1 MAFSYE
7 LTRWEVERWPV
18 VRCLTR
24 YLCLWI
30 IWSIG
35 VVTQSK
41 ATPTQTTSIVCQNN
55 AMQRSR
61 SELPPSG
68 AIESRF
74 FPGTKLGTNSL
85 TLSTSEKSAMKK
97 SHLLSAAAA
106 LSLCLSGN
114 LNADPV
120 DQTGNVSPAAGT
132 SNNTMSA
139 VKDEA
144 GYAVG
149 VVSAEMTTT
158 LQGFVAAAATSDMYE
173 VEAGKIAEARAQDPQ
188 IKAFAEKMVKAH
200 TESTDKLKSL
210 LVAMKSNIAPPAQL
224 DDRRESMIDE
234 LRGAK
239 DADFDARYLTQQ
251 VDAHKEALIL
261 MHGYAKDGDVP
272 SIKKFAAKM
281 APAVQS
287 HLDMAEHLAKAG
299 A

>member
-1 MAFSYE
+1 
-7 LTRWEVERWPV
+7 
-18 VRCLTR
+18 
-24 YLCLWI
+24 
-30 IWSIG
+30 
-35 VVTQSK
+35 
-41 ATPTQTTSIVCQNN
+41 
-55 AMQRSR
+55 
-61 SELPPSG
+61 
-68 AIESRF
+68 
-74 FPGTKLGTNSL
+74 
-85 TLSTSEKSAMKK
+85 MKK
-97 SHLLSAAAA
+97 SHLLSAAAV

-120 DQTGNVSPAAGT
+120 DQAGNVSPAAGT

-158 LQGFVAAAATSDMYE
+158 LKGFVAAATTSDMYE
-173 VEAGKIAEARAQDPQ
+173 VEAGKIAEERTQDPQ

-210 LVAMKSNIAPPAQL
+210 LVAMKSDIVPPAKL

-261 MHGYAKDGDVP
+261 MHGYTKDGDVP
-272 SIKKFAAKM
+272 SITRFAAKM
-281 APAVQS
+281 APLVQS
-287 HLDMAEHLAKAG
+287 HLAIAEHLAKAG